1 MIEEILKDA
10 LQQVD
15 GLAGKVYKLAAPKEA
30 TAPYAV
36 FGKHDDTELQDLD
49 GGTGFWTGNLE
60 LHLLAANYAALKA
73 LEQGVK
79 RACRTAEGKVTADGL
94 EVCEMRARVAET
106 EEALPNTK
114 LEHSE
119 MEVTASWLET

>member
-15 GLAGKVYKLAAPKEA
+15 GLAGKVYKLAAPKDA

-49 GGTGFWTGNLE
+49 GGTGFWMATWNCTCWRPTTL
-60 LHLLAANYAALKA
+60 
-73 LEQGVK
+73 
-79 RACRTAEGKVTADGL
+79 R
-94 EVCEMRARVAET
+94 
-106 EEALPNTK
+106 
-114 LEHSE
+114 
-119 MEVTASWLET
+119 

>member
-15 GLAGKVYKLAAPKEA
+15 GLAGRVYKLAAPKD
-30 TAPYAV
+30 APPPFAV

-49 GGTGFWTGNLE
+49 GGTGYWTGRLE
-60 LHLLAANYAALKA
+60 LHLLAANYAALKD

-79 RACRTAEGKVTADGL
+79 QACRTAEGKTTADGL
-94 EVCEMRARVAET
+94 QVCEMRARVAET
-106 EEALPNTK
+106 EEVMPETK

-119 MEVTASWLET
+119 LEVTASWLET

>member
-15 GLAGKVYKLAAPKEA
+15 GLAGKVYKLAAPKDA

-79 RACRTAEGKVTADGL
+79 RACRT

>member
-15 GLAGKVYKLAAPKEA
+15 GLSGKVYKLAAPKDA

-94 EVCEMRARVAET
+94 EVCEM
-106 EEALPNTK
+106 LS
-114 LEHSE
+114 LIHISE
-119 MEVTASWLET
+119 PTRP